1 MPGRAWLAAAGA
13 ALCAALAVPL
23 AGALGMAAHAAQAR
37 AAQAQG
43 PASQALARHVVLVGI
58 SGLTWSDVTPA
69 STQKLWRLAAAG
81 SVGSLVD
88 YAQQPVACPA
98 DGWLTLNSAARAQGP
113 RPCAALP
120 AVVQDGPGARI
131 PALPAIIRANLPYH
145 ESPQWGLLG
154 SLASCATAVGPG
166 AALALASPAGTVA
179 SYLPSPADLSAPV
192 LARCPLTVIDL
203 GQIAASERG
212 RVAAID
218 RQLAVIAAELPP
230 GTLLLV
236 TSPGAA
242 AQQAQGMT
250 PAGPPHLMTAVVTGP
265 GFAGGLLVSSA
276 TRRPG
281 IVTLT
286 DLTPTV
292 AGWLGRQVPAG
303 TVGARIGRAD
313 RGDLAATVTSL
324 RARDTRGA
332 GVDRHPR
339 LVPHRLRGGRRAR
352 LRRHRRCSTPAA
364 RRNAAV
370 AAPCA
375 G

>member
-1 MPGRAWLAAAGA
+1 MAATVEPVRRMPGRAGRPAACA
-13 ALCAALAVPL
+13 ALCAVLAVPL

-37 AAQAQG
+37 VAQAQG

-69 STQKLWRLAAAG
+69 STRELWRLATAG

-120 AVVQDGPGARI
+120 AVVKDGPGARI

-154 SLASCATAVGPG
+154 RLAGCATAVGPG

-179 SYLPSPADLSAPV
+179 SYLPSTAGLSAPA

-212 RVAAID
+212 VS
-218 RQLAVIAAELPP
+218 PP
-230 GTLLLV
+230 STAG
-236 TSPGAA
+236 SP
-242 AQQAQGMT
+242 
-250 PAGPPHLMTAVVTGP
+250 L
-265 GFAGGLLVSSA
+265 
-276 TRRPG
+276 
-281 IVTLT
+281 
-286 DLTPTV
+286 
-292 AGWLGRQVPAG
+292 
-303 TVGARIGRAD
+303 
-313 RGDLAATVTSL
+313 
-324 RARDTRGA
+324 
-332 GVDRHPR
+332 
-339 LVPHRLRGGRRAR
+339 
-352 LRRHRRCSTPAA
+352 
-364 RRNAAV
+364 
-370 AAPCA
+370 
-375 G
+375 